1 LLSAIFAQIL
11 FSLKFVGFKYY
22 IFTINDRDEFM
33 KLAEVAEK
41 LSCKLEGDGNIE
53 INGIATLEDAT
64 FEHLSFLTN
73 VKYQAEVKA
82 TKASAIIVGLE
93 FPAFEKALLR
103 HNNPYLTFAKALRL
117 FYTPTAKTP
126 LIHPTAIISEHA
138 TLGKDV
144 SVGAYTCIGDG
155 VKIGDH
161 TVIESHC
168 SVLENAIIGNS
179 STLHSGCVIR
189 ERVIIGNHCVIQSNS
204 VIGSDG
210 FGYAKKDDG
219 TWYKILQTGIVI
231 LEDHVEV
238 GALTTIDRATLG
250 ETRIV
255 KGAKID
261 NLVQIGHGSVV
272 GQDSLICAQVGM
284 AGSTIIGKNVI
295 LTGQVGVAGHLT
307 IGDNVVA
314 TPQTGIPS
322 SIEPGA
328 IISGA
333 PAMEHRTW
341 MKSSSVITRLPE
353 LLKTIRTLERRVSS
367 LEKLSQ
373 GKLQS

>member
-1 LLSAIFAQIL
+1 
-11 FSLKFVGFKYY
+11 
-22 IFTINDRDEFM
+22 M

-41 LSCKLEGDGNIE
+41 LSCKLEGDGDIE
-53 INGIATLEDAT
+53 IKGVATLEDAC
-64 FEHLSFLTN
+64 EDHISFLTN
-73 VKYQAEVKA
+73 IKYQADLKT
-82 TKASAIIVGLE
+82 TKAAAIIVSLE

-103 HNNPYLTFAKALRL
+103 HPNPYLTFARALRL
-117 FYTPTAKTP
+117 FFAPATKAPK
-126 LIHPTAIISEHA
+126 IHPTATVSENA
-138 TLGKDV
+138 IVGKDV
-144 SVGAYTCIGDG
+144 SIGAYSFIGEGVSIGDQ
-155 VKIGDH
+155 V
-161 TVIESHC
+161 VIESHC
-168 SVLENAIIGNS
+168 SVLENVTIGAS
-179 STLHSGCVIR
+179 SILHAGCIIR

-210 FGYAKKDDG
+210 FGYAKQDDG

-231 LEDHVEV
+231 LEDEVEV

-272 GQDSLICAQVGM
+272 GQDSLICAQAGL
-284 AGSTIIGKNVI
+284 AGSTKVGKNVI
-295 LTGQVGVAGHLT
+295 LAGQVGVAGHLT

-322 SIEPGA
+322 SVEAGSY
-328 IISGA
+328 ISGA

-341 MKSSSVITRLPE
+341 MKSSSIITRLPE
-353 LLKTIRTLERRVSS
+353 IVKTLRTLERRVAS
-367 LEKLSQ
+367 LEKTSQ
-373 GKLQS
+373 VTPQTLENLQRS

>member
-1 LLSAIFAQIL
+1 
-11 FSLKFVGFKYY
+11 
-22 IFTINDRDEFM
+22 M

-53 INGIATLEDAT
+53 IQGVATLEDANP
-64 FEHLSFLTN
+64 EHLSFLTN
-73 VKYQAEVKA
+73 VKYHNEVKA
-82 TKASAIIVGLE
+82 TKASAIIVGLD

-103 HNNPYLTFAKALRL
+103 HNNPYLTFAKALKL
-117 FYTPTAKTP
+117 FYAPAAKAP
-126 LIHPTAIISEHA
+126 GIHPTALISDNAIIGE
-138 TLGKDV
+138 GV
-144 SVGAYTCIGDG
+144 SIGAYSYIDDSVTIGDQ
-155 VKIGDH
+155 V
-161 TVIESHC
+161 VIESHC
-168 SVLENAIIGNS
+168 TVLKNSSVGAF
-179 STLHSGCVIR
+179 STLHTGCVIR
-189 ERVIIGNHCVIQSNS
+189 ERVIIGRYCVIQSNS

-210 FGYAKKDDG
+210 FGYAKQDDG
-219 TWYKILQTGIVI
+219 SWYKILQTGIVI
-231 LEDHVEV
+231 LEDEVEV

-250 ETRIV
+250 ETRIA
-255 KGAKID
+255 KGAKVD

-272 GQDSLICAQVGM
+272 GPDSLICAQVGM

-322 SIEPGA
+322 SVEPGA

-333 PAMEHRTW
+333 PAMDHRIW

-353 LLKTIRTLERRVSS
+353 LLKTIRS
-367 LEKLSQ
+367 LEKRVTGLEKTSQ
-373 GKLQS
+373 VKTQAVENP